1 LSPTNPGPNPN
12 RHPGDRDHGIRAKLT
27 GRGCDDLHRT
37 GPGPGPD
44 NHRGPA
50 PAAPWPGELDP
61 TRAVP
66 GELDPTRA
74 VPGELDPTSAALPG
88 ELGRPSAAWPGDLA
102 GPDADGLGGPDADG
116 LGGLATAVDPVS
128 GANRPEAAR
137 RFGRE
142 RVGGARARFLGS
154 AAGDVPSPRPGWY
167 AYRVIGPAQMP
178 SWATEVALTIERPAD
193 PGPEG
198 VAELARAAT
207 RSGLAGPGGPEGG
220 ARAGPCPPEPRVPS
234 PMPDHVGALAGGWV
248 GQVQAMVLL
257 RASGWPRWLAGAAE
271 AAVEVETAAG
281 LRPVAGGDRVNGG
294 RPWFG
299 SRPRSGPALPG
310 LLPVAP
316 PVAHSALGV
325 AGARGLPAPMRRWRP
340 VVGGLRLSWRSS
352 AGSVLTCEGPCGVSA
367 QAVVALR
374 GLGSVAALTPP
385 PGGALVLRAW
395 RARRSWGVA
404 CGLVLGA
411 SSALGLGREAG
422 RVAAK
427 ARAEGWDA
435 HVLGGATALH
445 VARAGDPD
453 LPPPEAAGRAAT
465 GPRVAALFEACL
477 AAGGLDRPPTGP
489 RWALAVTP

>member
-37 GPGPGPD
+37 GPGPGTD
-44 NHRGPA
+44 NHRGHA
-50 PAAPWPGELDP
+50 PAAPRPGDLPILGATQLGDMDPTSATRSGELDP
-61 TRAVP
+61 
-66 GELDPTRA
+66 
-74 VPGELDPTSAALPG
+74 
-88 ELGRPSAAWPGDLA
+88 PSAAWPGDLA
-102 GPDADGLGGPDADG
+102 GPDAEG
-116 LGGLATAVDPVS
+116 LGGLAIAVGPVS
-128 GANRPEAAR
+128 GANRPGAAR

-198 VAELARAAT
+198 LAEVVRAAT

-234 PMPDHVGALAGGWV
+234 PMPDHVGALAGGWI

-281 LRPVAGGDRVNGG
+281 LRPVAGGDRVNWG

-299 SRPRSGPALPG
+299 SRLRSGPALPG
-310 LLPVAP
+310 LLAVAP
-316 PVAHSALGV
+316 TVAHSALGT

-340 VVGGLRLSWRSS
+340 VVGGLGLSWRSS
-352 AGSVLTCEGPCGVSA
+352 AGSVVTCEGPCGVSA

-395 RARRSWGVA
+395 RTRRTWGA
-404 CGLVLGA
+404 AFGLVLGA
-411 SSALGLGREAG
+411 AEGRGLGREA
-422 RVAAK
+422 RRAA
-427 ARAEGWDA
+427 ARARSGGWDA
-435 HVLGGATALH
+435 VVLYGTAALDL
-445 VARAGDPD
+445 ARAGSPD
-453 LPPPEAAGRAAT
+453 RPAPVSAAWAAS
-465 GPRVAALFEACL
+465 GAQVATWFESCL
-477 AAGGLDRPPTGP
+477 AAGGLGRATGP
-489 RWALAVTP
+489 QWALAVTP